1 MSPPWTRPD
10 DLSCGAHARAQL
22 AQAIIPIKAATAAHG
37 ASDSLKRAVVVS
49 LRLALLAGTYYLA
62 AKLGLAFRFQ
72 NSQISVVWP
81 ANAVLLAAL
90 LLTPR
95 SRWWVVFTTTAL
107 AHVAAMAPATPAW
120 RWVWQIAGNSLFM
133 TAAAMLLRRYAGL
146 PLRFDGR
153 RQVFTY
159 VAISLGVPVVFG

>member
-1 MSPPWTRPD
+1 M
-10 DLSCGAHARAQL
+10 
-22 AQAIIPIKAATAAHG
+22 
-37 ASDSLKRAVVVS
+37 
-49 LRLALLAGTYYLA
+49 LAGIYYLA
-62 AKLGLAFRFQ
+62 ATLGLAFRFQ

-133 TAAAMLLRRYAGL
+133 TTAAVLLRR
-146 PLRFDGR
+146 
-153 RQVFTY
+153 
-159 VAISLGVPVVFG
+159 